1 MKTVFEFGGP
11 NPYTIPTG
19 PVSLIH
25 LRQSA
30 AEGKRFSLQYGIQI
44 EQGLTYSQACK
55 ALGQAL
61 MHHLACEGVLN
72 NNGE

>member
-11 NPYTIPTG
+11 NPYSKLG

-25 LRQSA
+25 LRQSD
-30 AEGKRFSLQYGIQI
+30 AEGRRFSLQYGIQI
-44 EQGLTYSQACK
+44 EQGLTYSQAYK

-61 MHHLACEGVLN
+61 MHHLACEGKLD

>member
-11 NPYTIPTG
+11 NPYSELG

-25 LRQSA
+25 LRQSD
-30 AEGKRFSLQYGIQI
+30 AEGRRFSLQYGIQI
-44 EQGLTYSQACK
+44 QQKLTYSLACK

-61 MHHLACEGVLN
+61 MHHLACEGKLD
-72 NNGE
+72 NNGD